1 MFGKDFP
8 ISDYYKDHIVDA
20 ITIKRSGS
28 WWSAVLLIDDPKSKK
43 RFINFYKWQLTDKGW
58 KIRSRFKINSKD
70 DCLKVEDILSK
81 YVSQLV

>member
-43 RFINFYKWQLTDKGW
+43 RFI
-58 KIRSRFKINSKD
+58 R
-70 DCLKVEDILSK
+70 
-81 YVSQLV
+81 

>member
-20 ITIKRSGS
+20 ITIKRGGS
-28 WWSAVLLIDDPKSKK
+28 WWSAVLLIDDPQSKK

-70 DCLKVEDILSK
+70 DCLKVEEILSK